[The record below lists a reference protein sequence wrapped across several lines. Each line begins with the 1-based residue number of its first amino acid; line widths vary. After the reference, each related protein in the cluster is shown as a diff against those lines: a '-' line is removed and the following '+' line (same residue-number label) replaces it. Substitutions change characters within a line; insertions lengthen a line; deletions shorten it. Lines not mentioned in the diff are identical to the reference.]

1 MKYYAE
7 LKSLHERALDIIILL
22 AREIQGTE
30 SDLKKANA
38 RIEELDSE
46 LQGAR
51 RVISQIPD
59 TL

>member
-30 SDLKKANA
+30 SDLKEANA

>member
-30 SDLKKANA
+30 SELKEANA

>member
-30 SDLKKANA
+30 SDLKEANA
-38 RIEELDSE
+38 KIEELDSE